1 MRRLLP
7 YKRTV
12 FVSRAYPFPYGF
24 VLDTTSED
32 GDNADCF
39 VITDRPLKT
48 GTIVTCEP
56 IGLLEQIEDGEADH
70 NLLALLPDETLE
82 SEQVV
87 LDTLREFILHV
98 FDHIPGKK
106 IAVGR
111 LLGKDLAK
119 AHIRACSDRP

>member
-1 MRRLLP
+1 MI
-7 YKRTV
+7 
-12 FVSRAYPFPYGF
+12 VSQAYPFPYGF

-32 GDNADCF
+32 GDNVDCF

-48 GTIVTCEP
+48 GTIVRCEP
-56 IGLLEQIEDGEADH
+56 VGLSEQIKDGEADH

-82 SEQVV
+82 SEQAV
-87 LDTLREFILHV
+87 LNTLREFILHV

-111 LLGKDLAK
+111 LHGKDLAK
-119 AHIRACSDRP
+119 THIRACSDRH